1 MASISSVKIANMA
14 LSHVGA
20 SSQIESLADQTAVGK
35 VSNLWYDFSRLQVLE
50 AHNWSFARKRQALAL
65 DAEAADGIEW
75 CFRYQYPAD
84 AVAIRELANPL
95 GSDADAVPYAVE
107 ISSDGTRKTIVTNL
121 EDATAIYTKDLEATA
136 LFSAFFV
143 EALSYL
149 LAHHIAYTI
158 TGKLSLR
165 ASMLSTYSAF
175 MQLAPAQNANENVDK
190 PKRDAAS
197 IRARA

>member
-14 LSHVGA
+14 LSHIGA

-35 VSNLWYDFSRLQVLE
+35 IANLWYDFSRLQVLE
-50 AHNWSFARKRQALAL
+50 AHNWSFARKRQILTL
-65 DAEAADGIEW
+65 DSEAADLVEW
-75 CFRYQYPAD
+75 TYRYQYPAD

-95 GSDADAVPYAVE
+95 GPDADAIPYAVE
-107 ISSDGTRKTIVTNL
+107 ISSDGSRKTIVTNL
-121 EDATAIYTKDLEATA
+121 ESASAIYTKDLEVTS
-136 LFSAFFV
+136 LYSAFFI

-149 LAHHIAYTI
+149 LAHHMAYSV

-190 PKRDAAS
+190 PKREAPW
-197 IRARA
+197 IRVR